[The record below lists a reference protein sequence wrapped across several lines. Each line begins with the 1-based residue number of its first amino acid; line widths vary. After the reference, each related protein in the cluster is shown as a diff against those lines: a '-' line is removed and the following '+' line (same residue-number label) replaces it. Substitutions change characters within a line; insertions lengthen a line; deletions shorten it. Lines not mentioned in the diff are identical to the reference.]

1 MYKVS
6 VVTPFHNVDMG
17 MFQKCAESMRAQ
29 TIGFGNV
36 EWIIVVHN
44 CQPHYLPLL
53 TEMFKDDKNVIIK
66 ELNNEMRS
74 PASPRNH
81 GMRFVTGPYLGFL
94 DGDDSYTPDCLEVA
108 CREIAE
114 TQSQVLTF
122 RREYEL
128 EKESLHPHTEK
139 VTWNQTEWRIV
150 IDHKDLQ
157 MDKMFS
163 GLWPFST
170 SRLFDVAFLR
180 KHNLWISEKVLWVED
195 VWHTG
200 MCLMKADRVC
210 YLPQFI
216 GYHYFIN
223 SGSIIQDKKKTFEDL
238 LDYFKAACI
247 IIDDL
252 TEIGV
257 DTNDTANTMFILLT
271 QYYLAS
277 DLTLEQRRQLSDM
290 IRPYLAKVRKL
301 TPSKI
306 HTPEECYLSYHLPQE
321 VLGNPDNP
329 MSSPTLYGAMN
340 GWENMMRILRN
351 NESTDY
357 GLRYRFNQIETLA
370 DYQQQVPL
378 SDHGVYKRLL
388 DLQANIGESGILTKE
403 PTRQY
408 LVNAKGQLVPS
419 TDNHLQPYMECFATT
434 LKKRHNLLVAI
445 VGPRKKQTN
454 DGCTVETLESQMVKK
469 YMWYYHYARG
479 KKRADFSMPD
489 DLFFKTGEREEMHAI
504 CYYAL
509 LDRDIDQIVALNTQ
523 RVADMFDYIKAHSNK
538 LTVEIRKTDEQRA
551 AEVETALNS
560 PDSQPLAKALWPK
573 LERIVAF
580 GAGEYYEATSHMKQ
594 FTGQIPHNNG
604 YYYTEET
611 IYGRAV
617 ADDSDLF
624 ETFPS
629 DSFLEYLPLKEQN
642 AQTVLSTDTQAGAPY
657 QLVVTNSAGLYR
669 YVTDH
674 VVCIQETQMDKTL
687 FTIY

>member
-17 MFQKCAESMRAQ
+17 MFEKCAESMRSQ
-29 TIGFGNV
+29 TIGFENI

-44 CQPHYLPLL
+44 CQPHYFPLL
-53 TEMFKDDKNVIIK
+53 TEMFKNDKNVFVK
-66 ELNNEMRS
+66 ELNNDIHS

-81 GMRFVTGPYLGFL
+81 GMKFVTGPYLGFL
-94 DGDDSYTPDCLEVA
+94 DGDDSYTPECLEVA
-108 CREIAE
+108 CREIIE

-128 EKESLHPHTEK
+128 EKESLHPHTET
-139 VTWNQTEWRIV
+139 VLWNQTEWRIV
-150 IDHKDLQ
+150 MDRKDFQ
-157 MDKMFS
+157 QEKMFA

-170 SRLFDVAFLR
+170 SRLFDMDFLR
-180 KHNLWISEKVLWVED
+180 KNNLYFSPDVLWVED

-223 SGSIIQDKKKTFEDL
+223 GGSIIQDKKKPMEEL
-238 LDYFKAACI
+238 IECFKSACI

-252 TEIGV
+252 TKIGI
-257 DTNDTANTMFILLT
+257 DTTDTATTMFALLT
-271 QYYLAS
+271 SYYLGS
-277 DLTLEQRRQLSDM
+277 DLTVEQRRTLSDI
-290 IRPYLAKVRKL
+290 IRPYLQKAVKL

-306 HTPEECYLSYHLPQE
+306 HSPEECYLNYRLPQE

-329 MSSPTLYGAMN
+329 WASPMLNDALN
-340 GWENMMRILRN
+340 GWSAMMKILHSN
-351 NESTDY
+351 ASTDY
-357 GLRYRFNQIETLA
+357 GLRFHFDQIETLA
-370 DYQQQVPL
+370 DYQRLVPM
-378 SDHGVYKRLL
+378 SNYENYKRLL
-388 DLQANIGESGILTKE
+388 NLQTNIGESGILTTA

-408 LVNAKGQLVPS
+408 LVNTIGQFIPS
-419 TDNHLQPYMECFATT
+419 TDKHLLPYMEGFATT
-434 LKKRHNLLVAI
+434 LKRHHNLLVAI
-445 VGPRKKQTN
+445 VGPRKQQTN

-489 DLFFKTGEREEMHAI
+489 DLFFKTEPREEMHTI

-509 LDRDIDQIVALNTQ
+509 LDRDIDQIVAINTR
-523 RVADMFDYIKAHSNK
+523 RVADMFDYIMAHRDQ
-538 LTVEIRKTDEQRA
+538 LIDIIRKTDAQRA
-551 AEVETALNS
+551 DEVAKAFL
-560 PDSQPLAKALWPK
+560 PDEKPLAQALWPK
-573 LERIVAF
+573 LKRIVAF
-580 GAGEYYEATSHMKQ
+580 GAGECYEATTHMKQ
-594 FTGQIPHNNG
+594 FTGQTPHNHG
-604 YYYTEET
+604 YYFTEET

-624 ETFPS
+624 ETFAS
-629 DSFLEYLPLKEQN
+629 DSFLEYLPLEDPN
-642 AQTVLSTDTQAGAPY
+642 AETVLSTDTKPGTPY
-657 QLVVTNSAGLYR
+657 QLVVTNHAGLYR

-674 VVCIQETQMDKTL
+674 VVCIQEVQIDKLL